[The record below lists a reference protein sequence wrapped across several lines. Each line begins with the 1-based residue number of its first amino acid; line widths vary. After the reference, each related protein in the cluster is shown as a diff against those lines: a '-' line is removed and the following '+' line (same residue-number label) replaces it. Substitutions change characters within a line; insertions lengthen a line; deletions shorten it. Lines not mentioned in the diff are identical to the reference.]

1 MPLRTSLHRL
11 RPWFGDL
18 FALRDARATIAPSLQ
33 AGIIS
38 SVTVVVSCL
47 LFGPELGAISLLGS
61 MLALWESKRPLW
73 ARVRNGLLI
82 AATMSLSMALGV
94 LVAPYRWAAIPVIVV
109 LILAAAVAYYGFLLT
124 RGPGPLLLFYG
135 AVLGTYFGADP
146 GLGWKIVGIT
156 AFAALFTCGLT
167 LLVLVADPHRPEQ
180 RAVADA
186 RGGVE
191 NYRAAGAGA
200 SGADTSSGADRSRR
214 ILASAYAAVNRAWL
228 TLNSAHPATK
238 GPGHRNRENELLAI
252 NRDLAARVLE
262 HSGIPGRIRQL
273 TPDTP
278 LLLGRPG
285 FRFLLAHALRR
296 DSVAWF
302 TAWRIA
308 LAAGLAGLA
317 SELAGIGHSY
327 WAILTAAL
335 VLHQWTGR
343 IATTRRA
350 VHRALGTF
358 VGLFAVAL
366 VIVLDPGP
374 WWVVG
379 IIIGCMIGQDVL
391 VPFNYF
397 LALILVTPM
406 TLLAIEATGQGG
418 SPSDLLVDRLLGT
431 LIGGFIALVI
441 TWATSTRFPARLLRA
456 QYTRVE
462 AAIAA
467 VERSIANGAANTAA
481 GRNARVELS
490 YELTHHYSV
499 AARASAEEPRLASL
513 KEKDDRII
521 DKGYAALAKTWL

>member
-11 RPWFGDL
+11 RPFLEEL

-82 AATMSLSMALGV
+82 AATMSLSMTLGV
-94 LVAPYRWAAIPVIVV
+94 LVAPYRWATIPVIVV

-146 GLGWKIVGIT
+146 GLAWKIVGIT
-156 AFAALFTCGLT
+156 AFAALFTCVLT
-167 LLVLVADPHRPEQ
+167 LVVLVADPHRPEQ
-180 RAVADA
+180 RAIADA
-186 RGGVE
+186 RRAVE
-191 NYRAAGAGA
+191 DYRAGVAGESGTDTF
-200 SGADTSSGADRSRR
+200 SGAERSRR
-214 ILASAYAAVNRAWL
+214 ILASAYGAVNRAWL
-228 TLNSAHPATK
+228 ALNSAHPGTK
-238 GPGHRNRENELLAI
+238 GRGHRDRQNQLLAI
-252 NRDLAARVLE
+252 NRDLADSVLK

-285 FRFLLAHALRR
+285 FPFLLTHALRR

-343 IATTRRA
+343 VATTRRA
-350 VHRALGTF
+350 VHRAIGTF
-358 VGLFAVAL
+358 VGLFVVAL

-379 IIIGCMIGQDVL
+379 IIIVCLIGQDVL

-418 SPSDLLVDRLLGT
+418 SPLVLLVDRLLGT
-431 LIGGFIALVI
+431 LIGGVIALAI

-467 VERSIANGAANTAA
+467 VERSIADGTANTAA

-490 YELTHHYSV
+490 YELTHHYGV
-499 AARASAEEPRLASL
+499 ADRASAEEPGLAFLEEHGESV
-513 KEKDDRII
+513 I
-521 DKGYAALAKTWL
+521 DKGYVALAKTWL